1 MNRFACIA
9 LLALVFASCTKGT
22 NERYLILK
30 FKFDPTQERLND
42 TGGVATVSPGNAAQ
56 NPIFNY
62 ISAHYAEL
70 APSATTALGQGTI
83 VYMAPEFMNATDTG
97 IDFSKSIVVK
107 EGEAFLS
114 IPLSSVKPGTYEW
127 LRLSLAYQNFD
138 VTYKLDT
145 VINSFV
151 YNGVQY
157 PGASLSGNYTG
168 TLASFIGFK
177 TYFVDGY
184 TINTQK
190 VTLNNQFR
198 TQGYWGFET
207 NIGTNSIYYPSSLF
221 TKTGQAP
228 AGATTVVNPLFATSP
243 IPQGS
248 CVVTAAFNGIKYSK
262 DGSTPPVTM
271 KMPLTITG
279 TEKESIVVECSL
291 STNKSFEWRDNNGN
305 NMWDPLKGE
314 QVVDMGIRGM
324 KPVVIN
330 K

>member
-1 MNRFACIA
+1 MNRFAWIA

-42 TGGVATVSPGNAAQ
+42 TGGIATIPQGNAAQ
-56 NPIFNY
+56 SPAFNY

-70 APSATTALGQGTI
+70 SPSATTPLGSGTI
-83 VYMAPEFMNATDTG
+83 LYKAPEFMSSSDTG
-97 IDFSKSIVVK
+97 IDFSKSVVVK

-114 IPLSSVKPGTYEW
+114 IPLTSIKPGTYEW
-127 LRLSLAYQNFD
+127 LRLSLAYQNYD

-151 YNGVQY
+151 LNGVQY
-157 PGASLSGNYTG
+157 PGSIFSGNYIG
-168 TLASFIGFK
+168 TIASFIGFK
-177 TYFVDGY
+177 TYFDNGY
-184 TINTQK
+184 TIKSQK
-190 VTLNNQFR
+190 VSLSNQFR
-198 TQGYWGFET
+198 KQGYWGFET
-207 NIGTNSIYYPSSLF
+207 SLGTNSIYYPAV

-228 AGATTVVNPLFATSP
+228 TGATTVVNPLFATSP

-248 CVVTAAFNGIKYSK
+248 CVVTAAINGVKYSK
-262 DGSTPPVTM
+262 DGFVD
-271 KMPLTITG
+271 PLIMIKPLVITG
-279 TEKESIVVECSL
+279 AETESIILECSL
-291 STNKSFEWRDNNGN
+291 STNNSFEWRDNNGN

-314 QVVDMGIRGM
+314 QVINMGIRGM
-324 KPVVIN
+324 KPVVLN